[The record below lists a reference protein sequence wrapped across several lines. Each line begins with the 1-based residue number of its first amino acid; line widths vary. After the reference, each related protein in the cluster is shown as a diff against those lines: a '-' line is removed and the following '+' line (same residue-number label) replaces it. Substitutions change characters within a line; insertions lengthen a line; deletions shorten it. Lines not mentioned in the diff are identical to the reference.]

1 MGRDSAR
8 IHDLLVEISVQNA
21 STVERRNLILRPVRA
36 VVAVGRELSRIWGP
50 SLRPVTLLD
59 RNGVVPFTDTHPN
72 GSPEC
77 DCNFFFLT
85 GPKV

>member
-59 RNGVVPFTDTHPN
+59 RNGAIPSPN
-72 GSPEC
+72 GAV
-77 DCNFFFLT
+77 LLLLL
-85 GPKV
+85 